1 MARSS
6 CTPKEPLIKL
16 GQGEPP
22 VLDYNLPQ
30 STCLTAT
37 GRLPL
42 AIATEAFQSHCFKAP
57 EDNFWVR
64 AETADATALA
74 ERLSADFKGAV
85 AVPYVSVAGH
95 RTAVPRRVDW
105 TGPATGVAAPLPSDS
120 PAPATRNSAP
130 LRSSPIASTRRTTT
144 ARTPAPA
151 AGTAPR
157 VSAATSFEMIDF
169 AEVATNISRGYRPFA
184 TRDFSG
190 RVQLRYTPKPVVPI
204 PRLLLVET
212 YRMCSYLGDYGAG
225 KTLNTFSLLPGEKT
239 EITLRTYRDVE
250 STSVASENIL
260 DSFSETSADEFES
273 LVEDEQTVSEAET
286 EQEQIDNSQNGGLS
300 LGGDVLG
307 ITFGIG
313 GQASHGK
320 STSASSTRTDNT
332 RVLNRAL
339 ERHVEE
345 TSYSREVEVNTSS
358 TVTEKEG
365 EESSVVRTIEN
376 INRSRV
382 LNFVFRQLLQEY
394 VTITWL
400 DEVRLVYTNGYPE
413 STVAIELHELDE
425 LLPDVIKP
433 ERVKEVKERILQEY
447 CNVHNWRG
455 QAKRFIERV
464 ERSNEG
470 CEFGDARAKLVFYRK
485 ALDLHDEAE
494 GITVPGVILSVQAHV
509 LRTPA
514 VVVESLLGQGE
525 ALDCYNAELQDAAV
539 ERAKLDN
546 RKTGVALEILDAISD
561 PEAKVRAYRR
571 LFYENPDAAED
582 ADSAEE

>member
-1 MARSS
+1 M
-6 CTPKEPLIKL
+6 
-16 GQGEPP
+16 
-22 VLDYNLPQ
+22 V
-30 STCLTAT
+30 
-37 GRLPL
+37 
-42 AIATEAFQSHCFKAP
+42 
-57 EDNFWVR
+57 
-64 AETADATALA
+64 
-74 ERLSADFKGAV
+74 
-85 AVPYVSVAGH
+85 
-95 RTAVPRRVDW
+95 
-105 TGPATGVAAPLPSDS
+105 
-120 PAPATRNSAP
+120 
-130 LRSSPIASTRRTTT
+130 
-144 ARTPAPA
+144 
-151 AGTAPR
+151 
-157 VSAATSFEMIDF
+157 AATSFESIDL
-169 AEVATNISRGYRPFA
+169 AEVATNIESGYRPIA

-190 RVQLRYTPKPVVPI
+190 RVQLRYTPKPIVPI
-204 PRLLLVET
+204 PRLLFVET

-286 EQEQIDNSQNGGLS
+286 EQEQIDNSQSGGLS

-345 TSYSREVEVNTSS
+345 TSYAREVEINTSS

-394 VTITWL
+394 ITITWL
-400 DEVRLVYTNGYPE
+400 DEVRVVYTNGYPE

-433 ERVKEVKERILQEY
+433 ERVQEVKAQILQEY
-447 CNVHNWRG
+447 CNVYNWRG

-470 CEFGDARAKLVFYRK
+470 CEFGDARKKLVFYRK

-494 GITVPGVILSVQAHV
+494 GITVPGVILSVQSHV

-514 VVVESLLGQGE
+514 VVAESLLGQGE

-546 RKTGVALEILDAISD
+546 RKTGVALQILDAITD

-571 LFYENPDAAED
+571 LFFEDPDED
-582 ADSAEE
+582 AESTEE